1 MIADEKKSK
10 KPGSCWFCTYL
21 ITMLTWAAELSCP
34 GVEDTSASCMTDKFG
49 KASI

>member
-10 KPGSCWFCTYL
+10 KADSCWICTCL
-21 ITMLTWAAELSCP
+21 ITMLTWAADLSWP
-34 GVEDTSASCMTDKFG
+34 GVEDTSASCVTVRYG